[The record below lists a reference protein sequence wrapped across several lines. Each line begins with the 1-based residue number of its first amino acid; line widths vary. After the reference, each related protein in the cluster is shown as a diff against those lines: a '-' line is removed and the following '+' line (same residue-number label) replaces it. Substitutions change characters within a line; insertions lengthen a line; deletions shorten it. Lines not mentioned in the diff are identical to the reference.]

1 MIYDGKSDQ
10 IVLLIKHRMLDLSI
24 KQKDI
29 VEQTGLAKST
39 VSNFLNGR
47 TPSPS
52 LDTIKQYCDAME
64 CDLIIDIV
72 PKQK

>member
-52 LDTIKQYCDAME
+52 RIQSNS
-64 CDLIIDIV
+64 IV
-72 PKQK
+72 MQWNVI